1 MRAQRPAGIATRAG
15 LMTGLFI
22 GVLSLP
28 VITISGVVRLLGLR
42 LLFFVVACVAFAIA
56 GYLATRR
63 SGRLRSGVGAGALA
77 AVVAVFIA
85 LCCGVVIVAA
95 LTPSLLTGAVSRGPR
110 IRRGA
115 LELFLL
121 ARLAWQALYMLGAG
135 AVSGLIGGALGRLG
149 RPQPQFASAT
159 PFTPTGEAAGA
170 AYQAGSSAPQP
181 IYPSATPYDSDAPTI
196 ITPTSPRT

>member
-28 VITISGVVRLLGLR
+28 VITISGVIRLLGLR
-42 LLFFVVACVAFAIA
+42 LLFLAVACVAFAIA

-85 LCCGVVIVAA
+85 LCCGVVIVTA
-95 LTPSLLTGAVSRGPR
+95 LTPSLLTGAVARGAR

-115 LELFLL
+115 LEFFLL
-121 ARLAWQALYMLGAG
+121 ARLAAQALYMLGAG

-149 RPQPQFASAT
+149 RPQLQYAPAT
-159 PFTPTGEAAGA
+159 PVAPTGEVAGA
-170 AYQAGSSAPQP
+170 AYQAGSFAPHP
-181 IYPSATPYDSDAPTI
+181 VYPPAAPYDSDAPTI
-196 ITPTSPRT
+196 ITPSSPRT